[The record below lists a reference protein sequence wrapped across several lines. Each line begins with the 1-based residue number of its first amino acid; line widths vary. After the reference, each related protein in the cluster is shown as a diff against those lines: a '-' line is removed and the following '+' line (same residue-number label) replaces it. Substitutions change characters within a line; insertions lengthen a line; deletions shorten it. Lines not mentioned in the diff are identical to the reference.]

1 MKEIIEGEYNTRLYP
16 SDWRWSAAIAG
27 TSKYLKGCGTD
38 YNQTVDYLEFNIE
51 DITDEKYLMFAEDY
65 FRDTM
70 HHKKVE
76 DLLERTWSDEKE
88 GDRIKA
94 VNEKLSKNISSNTI
108 MLKTFKGIKYTGEN
122 NNEILDII
130 EKNRLVLIKDTFK
143 GGRSL
148 YYNFCNENNLLKE
161 EGKSCRIRG
170 YSLDMNKKGKS
181 AAYMRDISTFVY
193 SDDKLFDFI
202 PFAFSKTREAFFINN
217 NFTLKQLLKTN
228 SWDYDDQME
237 AEKSMRSNLFYRVK
251 EASTFIDYDVEIIYK
266 EREKDYFETIYVRD
280 KARTIFKKISDQQLE
295 AIKKPCKVKKS
306 YCGEND
312 FIKVEKIVT
321 NNILNEVK
329 LDDLIDFLLKEGNKS
344 YLISHLIKINEL
356 IYRGKDMTDK
366 QKIAYASAMQVRTAL
381 KKNPNKIRAY
391 EQRLVSAITL
401 KDYDRVCEILL
412 HLSTYTQVSI
422 GVAIDLFEN
431 FEDNKNLA
439 YTFINTLGEKKTFKG
454 DEK

>member
-16 SDWRWSAAIAG
+16 SDWRWSATIVG
-27 TSKYLKGCGTD
+27 VSKYLKECSVD
-38 YNQTVDYLEFNIE
+38 YNQIDDYLEFNIE
-51 DITDEKYLMFAEDY
+51 EVTDEKYLMFVEDY
-65 FRDTM
+65 FRDVM

-76 DLLERTWSDEKE
+76 DLLESTWSEEKE

-122 NNEILDII
+122 NDEILDII

-181 AAYMRDISTFVY
+181 AAYMRDTSTFVY

-217 NFTLKQLLKTN
+217 NFTLKQLIKTN
-228 SWDYDDQME
+228 SWDYDDQIE
-237 AEKSMRSNLFYRVK
+237 AGKNMRSNLFYRVK
-251 EASTFIDYDVEIIYK
+251 EGVNFIDYDVEILYK
-266 EREKDYFETIYVRD
+266 EREKDYFETIYVRE
-280 KARTIFKKISDQQLE
+280 KARKIFDKINDKQLD
-295 AIKKPCKVKKS
+295 ALRKPCKVK
-306 YCGEND
+306 ND
-312 FIKVEKIVT
+312 FIKVEKIATDNV
-321 NNILNEVK
+321 LNEVK
-329 LDDLIDFLLKEGNKS
+329 LDDLIDMLLKEGNKS

-356 IYRGKDMTDK
+356 IYRGEDMENMDK
-366 QKIAYASAMQVRTAL
+366 KHKIAYASAMQIKTAL
-381 KKNPNKIRAY
+381 KNNPNKIRAY